1 MVTKGVILL
10 SEKEL
15 IKQIELLKTIQADLS
30 DSDNDEWHILMRE
43 IDECEQELDEMR
55 RKK

>member
-1 MVTKGVILL
+1 M